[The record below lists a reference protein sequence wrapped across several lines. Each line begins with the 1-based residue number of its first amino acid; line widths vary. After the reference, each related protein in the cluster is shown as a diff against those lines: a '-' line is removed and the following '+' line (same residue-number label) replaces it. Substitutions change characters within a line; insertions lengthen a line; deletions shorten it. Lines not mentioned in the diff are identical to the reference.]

1 MNDNKIID
9 LLIDNDNKITVIDE
23 DDSDAWAYHLE
34 MERCQQEEKP
44 EAHMDTREIL
54 ERLQKA
60 GAILD
65 VCDARLEHLT
75 FLINETI
82 ERIEKSDL
90 KFRQSL
96 GKKAKNLK

>member
-1 MNDNKIID
+1 MGDYKTIA
-9 LLIDNDNKITVIDE
+9 VE
-23 DDSDAWAYHLE
+23 DDSESWAAQIALE
-34 MERCQQEEKP
+34 QRQQEEEREP
-44 EAHMDTREIL
+44 RMDTREIL

-75 FLINETI
+75 FLINETV

-90 KFRQSL
+90 KFRESL
-96 GKKAKNLK
+96 KIKSRAIIKKLS

>member
-1 MNDNKIID
+1 MSDKII
-9 LLIDNDNKITVIDE
+9 VIEE
-23 DDSDAWAYHLE
+23 DDSEAWWYHLE
-34 MERCQQEEKP
+34 QEEKQRLDRIG
-44 EAHMDTREIL
+44 MDTQEIL

>member
-1 MNDNKIID
+1 MENATIGDYKTIA
-9 LLIDNDNKITVIDE
+9 VE
-23 DDSDAWAYHLE
+23 DDSESWAAQIALE
-34 MERCQQEEKP
+34 QRQQEEEREP
-44 EAHMDTREIL
+44 RMDTREIL

-75 FLINETI
+75 FMINETV

-90 KFRQSL
+90 KFRESL
-96 GKKAKNLK
+96 KKRLII

>member
-1 MNDNKIID
+1 MGDYKTIA
-9 LLIDNDNKITVIDE
+9 VE
-23 DDSDAWAYHLE
+23 DDSESWAAQIALE
-34 MERCQQEEKP
+34 QRQQEEEREP
-44 EAHMDTREIL
+44 RMDTREIL

-75 FLINETI
+75 FLINETV

-90 KFRQSL
+90 KFRESL
-96 GKKAKNLK
+96 KKRLII